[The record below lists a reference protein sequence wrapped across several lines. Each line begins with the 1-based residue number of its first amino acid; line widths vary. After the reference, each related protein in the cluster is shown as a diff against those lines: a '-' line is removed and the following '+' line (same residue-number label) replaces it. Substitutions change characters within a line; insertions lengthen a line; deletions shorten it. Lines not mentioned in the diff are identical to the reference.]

1 MNNQN
6 LANLIYDLR
15 TGINMPEGPIKYRQ
29 LKNFFD
35 VVGKEDFKEKTLR
48 TNPFGDTIRYELT
61 YYDPILFQLVE
72 INATLSEVSQTVEI
86 KIPETRTILASFV
99 GILLF
104 ARSNLTCSWGNRTR
118 GHEAVEEF
126 LGRAEHLVNL
136 IGGTFFNS
144 AKGIMERPKPVVR
157 KFAYSNADHECHV
170 VVGITNDRESD
181 IFDDFRFS
189 FHQAAYHA

>member
-15 TGINMPEGPIKYRQ
+15 TCINMPEGPIKYCQ

-35 VVGKEDFKEKTLR
+35 VVGGEDFKGKVLR
-48 TNPFGDTIRYELT
+48 TSGGGDSARYVLD
-61 YYDPILFQLVE
+61 YFDPILCQLVQIE
-72 INATLSEVSQTVEI
+72 ARMNEVSQRISV
-86 KIPETRTILASFV
+86 KIPETRTILAGFV
-99 GILLF
+99 GILLY
-104 ARSNLTCSWGNRTR
+104 ARSNLTCGWGNRTR

-157 KFAYSNADHECHV
+157 RFAYSNADHECHM

-189 FHQAAYHA
+189 FHQATYHA